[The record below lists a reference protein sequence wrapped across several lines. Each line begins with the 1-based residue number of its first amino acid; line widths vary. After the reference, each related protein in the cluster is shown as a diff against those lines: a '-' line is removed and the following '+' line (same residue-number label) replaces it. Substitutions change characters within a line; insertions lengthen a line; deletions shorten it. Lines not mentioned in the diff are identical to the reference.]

1 MITIMDHMR
10 GLNVFSGP
18 LMDVDNTAEI
28 EIISNFDLL
37 PEEYR

>member
-1 MITIMDHMR
+1 MDHMR

-18 LMDVDNTAEI
+18 LMDADEVSEI
-28 EIISNFDLL
+28 EIITDFSLL